1 MQFTASAGVALGLL
15 ALDASDYISVKLS
28 VEGRHD
34 LVGLLAMISDISSIK
49 SAHNMLDVKKEC
61 QTSWSRKLDKVVST
75 FTGSRFHEIK
85 FQSPR
90 RKDSNTIPA
99 DD

>member
-15 ALDASDYISVKLS
+15 ALDASDYISVQ
-28 VEGRHD
+28 GRHD
-34 LVGLLAMISDISSIK
+34 LVELLAMISDISSIK

-75 FTGSRFHEIK
+75 FTGSRFHAIK